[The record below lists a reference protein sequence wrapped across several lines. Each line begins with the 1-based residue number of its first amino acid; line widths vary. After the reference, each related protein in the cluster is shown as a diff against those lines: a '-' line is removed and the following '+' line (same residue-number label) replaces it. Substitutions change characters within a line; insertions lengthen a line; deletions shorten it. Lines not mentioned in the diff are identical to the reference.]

1 MGPKLFNVYVNDLP
15 NVSDKVEFVLFAD
28 DSNFMLS
35 SANPKELE
43 KSLNRELR
51 DIKDYFDSNGLS
63 INTEKTTYLQFC
75 PKNKKRAILKI
86 SLGDYELKEKEQTTF
101 LGIIIDNKLSF
112 KYHFDKVYKKVKTG
126 LNGLILSRNFLNY
139 RAKLNIYN
147 SLIHSHLIYGA
158 IIWISNI
165 SKKNLKSLQ
174 TLQKKALRAVF
185 KKKYNA
191 HTDNLFYKANITK
204 VENIFTKESLL
215 LMYKHENKTL
225 PLETSKLIDTHLEG
239 TQETSNNIQTYL
251 ERPTILTRSR
261 KKIEYKPKRGI
272 SKGNTL
278 FDIIENWNKNSKD
291 LQTDFNISTFKK
303 LIVKTQNTFTACSI
317 ANCYSCNN

>member
-1 MGPKLFNVYVNDLP
+1 M
-15 NVSDKVEFVLFAD
+15 
-28 DSNFMLS
+28 
-35 SANPKELE
+35 
-43 KSLNRELR
+43 
-51 DIKDYFDSNGLS
+51 
-63 INTEKTTYLQFC
+63 
-75 PKNKKRAILKI
+75 
-86 SLGDYELKEKEQTTF
+86 
-101 LGIIIDNKLSF
+101 
-112 KYHFDKVYKKVKTG
+112 
-126 LNGLILSRNFLNY
+126 
-139 RAKLNIYN
+139 
-147 SLIHSHLIYGA
+147 
-158 IIWISNI
+158 
-165 SKKNLKSLQ
+165 KSLQ

-215 LMYKHENKTL
+215 PMYKHENKTL